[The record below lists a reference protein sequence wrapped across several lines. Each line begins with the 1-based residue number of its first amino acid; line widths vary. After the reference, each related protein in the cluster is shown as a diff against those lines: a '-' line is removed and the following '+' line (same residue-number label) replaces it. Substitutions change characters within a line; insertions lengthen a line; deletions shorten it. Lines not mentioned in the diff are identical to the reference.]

1 MAKVGLTKLG
11 LTKNIEVE
19 IVEWNE
25 QKIEVKQYLPIEEK
39 LELITRIVNLS
50 VDDNGYYNPAKVYI
64 YTILE
69 ILYTYTNIN
78 FTDKQKEDVAKTYD
92 LVVSS
97 GLSAKIFGALNPY
110 EYQQLQEWIRELIE
124 SIYQYKNSAYGILD
138 AVKTD
143 YADMDLDAKNIIE
156 TLDKN
161 PEDFA
166 FLKEVVDKLG

>member
-11 LTKNIEVE
+11 LTKNTDIEV
-19 IVEWNE
+19 VEWNE

-39 LELITRIVNLS
+39 LNLITRIINLS

-69 ILYTYTNIN
+69 ILYAYTNIN
-78 FTDKQKEDVAKTYD
+78 FTEKQKEDVAKTYD
-92 LVVSS
+92 LVAGS

-110 EYQQLQEWIRELIE
+110 EYQQLQGWIHELID
-124 SIYQYKNSAYGILD
+124 SIYEYRNSAYGILD
-138 AVKTD
+138 TVKTD
-143 YADMDLDAKNIIE
+143 YADVDLDAQKIIE

-161 PEDFA
+161 PEDLA